1 MGVLVSLAAVLGF
14 EVDVGIVRVRLA
26 DVSVRVAVAV
36 AKMLEGT
43 GPLGVVVRHMEVLVS
58 VRHGLVR
65 VLMRGTL

>member
-1 MGVLVSLAAVLGF
+1 MSLAAVLGF

-26 DVSVRVAVAV
+26 GVSVGVAVAV

-43 GPLGVVVRHMEVLVS
+43 GTLGVVMRHMEVLVL

-65 VLMRGTL
+65 VFMRGTL

>member
-1 MGVLVSLAAVLGF
+1 MSLAAVLGF

-26 DVSVRVAVAV
+26 GVSVGVAVAV

-43 GPLGVVVRHMEVLVS
+43 GTLGVVVRHMEVLVR